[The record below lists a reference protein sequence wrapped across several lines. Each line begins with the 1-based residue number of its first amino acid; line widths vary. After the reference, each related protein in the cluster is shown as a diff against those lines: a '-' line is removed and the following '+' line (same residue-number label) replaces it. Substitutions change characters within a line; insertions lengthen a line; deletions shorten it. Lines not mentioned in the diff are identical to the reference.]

1 MEWSRLC
8 ATLGYGWLWSKYWF
22 QWDAKVEE
30 VLEVGSLMG
39 YGISSSSGLSM
50 VQLAVSQ
57 NPNAL
62 VILAMVL
69 LREDLDKDV
78 ADEDCFT

>member
-1 MEWSRLC
+1 
-8 ATLGYGWLWSKYWF
+8 LGYGWLWSKYWF

-62 VILAMVL
+62 VILAMVF

-78 ADEDCFT
+78 ADEDRFT

>member
-1 MEWSRLC
+1 M
-8 ATLGYGWLWSKYWF
+8 GYGWLWSKYWF

-62 VILAMVL
+62 VILAMVF

-78 ADEDCFT
+78 ADEDRFT

>member
-1 MEWSRLC
+1 M
-8 ATLGYGWLWSKYWF
+8 
-22 QWDAKVEE
+22 EE

-78 ADEDCFT
+78 ADEDRFT